1 MPRSK
6 SPAPKPVDMPV
17 QSPSEPCPAIAAT
30 RPHLALMHATAASST
45 LQPRAGLGLLMLW
58 LCDDIEQR
66 ANESLAPFGLSESKF
81 DLLMFFGLVERGLIE
96 SQAVTPSNIAE
107 YFGVTRSTVTG
118 LLDWLEKRD
127 LLRRRLSTE
136 DRRSLALEL
145 TDQGRDLL
153 NKSLP
158 VFWGMCESLTSS
170 LDEGECE
177 VLQKILGKL
186 WMQLKPA

>member
-1 MPRSK
+1 MR
-6 SPAPKPVDMPV
+6 
-17 QSPSEPCPAIAAT
+17 
-30 RPHLALMHATAASST
+30 ATAAEATSH
-45 LQPRAGLGLLMLW
+45 PRAGLGLLMLW

-66 ANESLAPFGLSESKF
+66 ANASLLPFGLSESKF
-81 DLLMFFGLVERGLIE
+81 DLLMFFGLAERGLIE

-136 DRRSLALEL
+136 DRRSFALEL
-145 TDQGRDLL
+145 TEQGRELL

-170 LDEGECE
+170 LDEEECK

-186 WMQLKPA
+186 WTQLKSA